1 MAGGKFSKRE
11 IKELKENKYVVDV
24 NETRVIYSNQ
34 FKQHFMAEYNSG
46 KKPTAIFR
54 EAGFDSAVLGPKRI
68 ERAAARWRKSYA
80 AGTLGK
86 NEIYDKKWED

>member
-11 IKELKENKYVVDV
+11 IKTLKENQYVVDV

-34 FKQHFMAEYNSG
+34 FKLHFMAEYNRG

-54 EAGFDSAVLGPKRI
+54 EAGF
-68 ERAAARWRKSYA
+68 ERAAARWRRSYA

-86 NEIYDKKWED
+86 QAIYDKKWED